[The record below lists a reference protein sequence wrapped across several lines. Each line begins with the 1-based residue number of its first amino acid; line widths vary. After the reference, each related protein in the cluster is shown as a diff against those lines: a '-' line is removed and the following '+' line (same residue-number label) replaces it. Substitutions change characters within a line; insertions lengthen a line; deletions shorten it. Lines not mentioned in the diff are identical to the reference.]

1 MQHAFSFRMF
11 GAAVV
16 AVSVLSITACSGDQP
31 ALPHDRA
38 APRLE
43 AAGVAASSQPVADGT
58 TTTTTATPPDS
69 AAAERGP
76 GTIGSGH

>member
-31 ALPHDRA
+31 ALPHDLT

-43 AAGVAASSQPVADGT
+43 AGGVAASSQPVADGT
-58 TTTTTATPPDS
+58 TTATSPDS

>member
-1 MQHAFSFRMF
+1 MQHAFSFRAF
-11 GAAVV
+11 GAALV
-16 AVSVLSITACSGDQP
+16 AVSVVSFTACSGDQP

-43 AAGVAASSQPVADGT
+43 AGDFAASGQPVADGT
-58 TTTTTATPPDS
+58 TTTTTETDS
-69 AAAERGP
+69 ATAERGP